1 MLSEEILDDYTMP
14 GEWEQHERTLI
25 AWPVRE
31 SLVWPQNYNE
41 VCVGYAE
48 VIRAVALF
56 EPVTV
61 IINKND
67 IEMAKEMCGP
77 NVELLKISH
86 NDAWIR
92 DSGPT
97 FVWNKNKKLKGI
109 NWKFNAWGEKYAPY
123 DLDNAL
129 ASKILSDMRTFAWDA
144 PLVLEGGSIHSDG
157 EGTLLTTEECLLNK
171 NRNPELS
178 RFEIEELVK
187 AYLGIKKIIWLS
199 RGIYGDETDGHIDN
213 IACFVKPGT
222 LMMQVCYDPND
233 PNYEITMEN
242 LMRIRHS
249 EDAKQ
254 RSLEVIEILQPPIRY
269 YKGKRLSL
277 SYLNFYFVNGG
288 IILPIFGGDAEAY
301 DKEAINTLKKCFP
314 NRRIVTVD
322 GLALVKEGGN
332 VHCITQQMPLGY

>member
-1 MLSEEILDDYTMP
+1 MLLDEIIDEYTMP
-14 GEWEQHERTLI
+14 GEWEQHERSFI
-25 AWPVRE
+25 AWPVKD

-41 VCVGYAE
+41 VCTGYAE
-48 VIRAVALF
+48 VIRAIAVF

-61 IINKND
+61 IVNKND
-67 IEMAKEMCGP
+67 IDMAKKMCGP

-109 NWKFNAWGEKYAPY
+109 NWKFNAWGEKYTPY

-129 ASKILSDMRTFAWDA
+129 ASKLLSDMRTFTWDA

-157 EGTLLTTEECLLNK
+157 EGTLLTTEECLLNV
-171 NRNPELS
+171 NRNPDLS

-187 AYLGIKKIIWLS
+187 AYLGIKKIIWLN

-213 IACFVKPGT
+213 IACFVAPGT
-222 LMMQVCYDPND
+222 LMMQVCYDPSD

-242 LMRIRHS
+242 LMRIRSS

-254 RSLEVIEILQPPIRY
+254 RPLKLIEILQPPIRY

-301 DKEAINTLKKCFP
+301 DQEAIKTFKKVFP
-314 NRRIVTVD
+314 DRRIVTVD